1 MLQASQKTEHQGEKM
16 ATRTVHTLAAKAAT
30 TLVALLLSWPVQAQ
44 QPKVPI
50 PDQIPGTT
58 RVDADGVIKL
68 VEKTPNLVIVDSRV
82 SGDRKQGFIEGSISL
97 PDEETSCASLAKAI
111 PSKATPALFYC
122 NGVKCG
128 RSVVAIRIA
137 KKCGYSQLYWFRGG
151 FEEWLAK
158 RFPVVNN

>member
-1 MLQASQKTEHQGEKM
+1 M
-16 ATRTVHTLAAKAAT
+16 ATRTVRILSAKTAT
-30 TLVALLLSWPVQAQ
+30 TFVALLLSFSVDAQ
-44 QPKVPI
+44 QPKTPI
-50 PDQIPGTT
+50 PDQIPGAT

-68 VEKTPNLVIVDSRV
+68 VEKFPDLTIVDSRV
-82 SGDRKQGFIEGSISL
+82 SADRKQGYIEGSISL
-97 PDEETSCASLAKAI
+97 PDDETHCASLAKAI

-137 KKCGYSQLYWFRGG
+137 KKCGYSKLYWFRGG